1 LIVFRIDLKQG
12 ASVIAA
18 TPASRGELRDVALSF
33 APVAAAVVFL
43 VAATWTYGRSL
54 DRSIEREE
62 ANVASLETSLNASR
76 QQLAELS
83 GKRRVAYGIAPQEV
97 YWSDELRLVSE
108 KLPDKAWITAMRVNS
123 PAPPAKVAN
132 GAAPTPAPQNVT
144 IEGGVLSN
152 SSEGNLDVIGE
163 LVETLQA
170 DRRFQETFSGITL
183 ESVQRT
189 SDPYALAF
197 RLRLDFKG

>member
-1 LIVFRIDLKQG
+1 MFRIDLKQG
-12 ASVIAA
+12 AIAIAA

-62 ANVASLETSLNASR
+62 ANVASLEASLNASR

-108 KLPDKAWITAMRVNS
+108 KLPDKAWITAMHVNS
-123 PAPPAKVAN
+123 PPPPAKGTN
-132 GAAPTPAPQNVT
+132 GAAPTLAPQNVT

-152 SSEGNLDVIGE
+152 SSEGNLDVIGK

-189 SDPYALAF
+189 SDPYALGF